1 MYVNSYYHFEVIPYL
16 FQHFFH
22 LYFFFYKDYWWSY
35 PLFGAIGCSNSLSIL
50 RQEWFWYKLKWISV
64 EEPSQRRFTFVG
76 LNVHQTKVAS
86 SFIKSTQFQSL
97 EKEKEKKVLQ
107 TFFFFLMT
115 MHKFYQ
121 VPFSCNYYCM
131 WMNSDLIC

>member
-1 MYVNSYYHFEVIPYL
+1 MLIPIITLKLYHIYSST
-16 FQHFFH
+16 FFICI
-22 LYFFFYKDYWWSY
+22 FFYKDYWWSY

-97 EKEKEKKVLQ
+97 EKKKKKKFYKL
-107 TFFFFLMT
+107 FFFFLWQCINFIKCLSHVIIT
-115 MHKFYQ
+115 
-121 VPFSCNYYCM
+121 VCE
-131 WMNSDLIC
+131 WTVI